1 MQNGLEYTWLL
12 RFFASMQFM
21 NSSLDIFVKNLPDN
35 DLKYLPQ
42 GFPVDLLKL
51 VKQKGMYR
59 YEYMDNLKIF
69 FKDKLPDR

>member
-1 MQNGLEYTWLL
+1 
-12 RFFASMQFM
+12 MQFM

-35 DLKYLPQ
+35 DLKYLSQ

-51 VKQKGMYR
+51 LKQKGMFR

>member
-1 MQNGLEYTWLL
+1 
-12 RFFASMQFM
+12 MQFM
-21 NSSLDIFVKNLPDN
+21 NSSLDN
-35 DLKYLPQ
+35 DLKYLSQ